1 MYEKILITGG
11 AGFIGSFLVERLLD
25 SGREVAVLDDF
36 STGRRENLAAV
47 GKNEKLQIFTGD
59 VTTDTD
65 LVDRLVAEADAVIH
79 LAAAVGVELVVDDPA
94 RTISTNVRGSENV
107 FFAAAKHH
115 KRLIAASTSEVYGKS
130 EADFFRETD
139 DLHLGSPY
147 NSRWSYAC
155 SKLLDEFL
163 LMALCRNARLQGT
176 IVRFFNTVGPR
187 QTGRYGMVLPRF
199 VRAAL
204 DGKAL
209 RVYGDG
215 RQTRCF
221 CHVSDTVSA
230 LMLLLENEKSFGKIY
245 NIGSSEMVTIGDLAH
260 KVIAICGGS
269 SAIENIPYDQAYA
282 AGFEDMRHRRPDTTA
297 LKELTGWQT
306 RYDLTQII
314 EDIRVYM
321 SKSEKII

>member
-11 AGFIGSFLVERLLD
+11 AGFIGSFLTERLLD
-25 SGREVAVLDDF
+25 CGREVVVLDDF
-36 STGRRENLAAV
+36 STGKRENLASV
-47 GKNEKLQIFTGD
+47 EKNEKLQIFTGD
-59 VTTDTD
+59 VTTDTALLD
-65 LVDRLVAEADAVIH
+65 KLVSEVDAVIH
-79 LAAAVGVELVVDDPA
+79 LAAAVGVELVVDDPV

-107 FFAAAKHH
+107 FFAASKHH

-130 EADFFRETD
+130 EADFFCETD

-163 LMALCRNARLQGT
+163 LMALCRNAALQGT
-176 IVRFFNTVGPR
+176 VVRFFNTVGPR

-215 RQTRCF
+215 EQTRCF
-221 CHVSDTVSA
+221 CHVRDTVAA

-245 NIGSSEMVTIGDLAH
+245 NIGSMELVKIGDLAQ
-260 KVIAICGGS
+260 KVIAICKS
-269 SAIENIPYDQAYA
+269 NSAIEKISYDQAYT

-297 LKELTGWQT
+297 IRDLTGWKPQ
-306 RYDLTQII
+306 YDLTQII
-314 EDIRVYM
+314 EDIRAYM
-321 SKSEKII
+321 SRSEKIV